1 MEDEDQYEKDM
12 QPDDTVADED
22 MRYES
27 DENRELKPKEK
38 PVGPPLDLVVPFKQ
52 PPARP
57 DKVSYCHM
65 WYIQSIFDYISL
77 LSFSDEMISFCTL
90 LMLLSLWNFHVFVHG
105 VNRDFFMNL

>member
-12 QPDDTVADED
+12 QLDDTVADED

-38 PVGPPLDLVVPFKQ
+38 PVSPPLHLVVPFKQ

-57 DKVSYCHM
+57 DKLSYCHTM
-65 WYIQSIFDYISL
+65 IHLIHLWPHTIAVIFLTRQFNVVRY
-77 LSFSDEMISFCTL
+77 
-90 LMLLSLWNFHVFVHG
+90 
-105 VNRDFFMNL
+105 